1 MLDVH
6 IDDFWKDCAAILI
19 IGMRRFPASQT
30 LYIEDISGP
39 DEVDEYGLHSNR
51 HLAALGAVQWLKA
64 EGYIRFSTIDRQE
77 SVDEFA
83 LTAKAFTRLISLD
96 ENNTA
101 VFQTLEYAL
110 LQADTTWL
118 GSLVKQYILAI

>member
-19 IGMRRFPASQT
+19 SGMRVFPRTQT

-39 DEVDEYGLHSNR
+39 DDVDEYGLHSQR
-51 HLAALGAVQWLKA
+51 HLSALGAVQWLKD
-64 EGYIRFSTIDRQE
+64 ENFIRFSVFDRQE
-77 SVDEFA
+77 SIDDFT
-83 LTAKAFTRLISLD
+83 LTSKAFSRLIALD
-96 ENNTA
+96 DNNTP
-101 VFQTLEYAL
+101 VFQILEEAL

-118 GSLVKQYILAI
+118 GRLVKQYILLV